1 MIFPPPPAATKQW
14 PEYVRDQQQQM
25 QSIYQEMRANGR
37 AAIRRATAYQ
47 TGRVTRANRVEVGDV
62 VYYFS
67 PRVTRDAD
75 HRISKKL
82 ALLWT
87 GPTGWW
93 ASQAKAWPLSS
104 PWATGLGATGN

>member
-1 MIFPPPPAATKQW
+1 MSATSSNSCRASTYHK
-14 PEYVRDQQQQM
+14 
-25 QSIYQEMRANGR
+25 MRANGW
-37 AAIRRATAYQ
+37 AAIGRATAYQ
-47 TGRVTRANRVEVGDV
+47 TGRVTRANWVEVGNV

-87 GPTGWW
+87 GPYRVVSKPSESLAALQPMGHW
-93 ASQAKAWPLSS
+93 A
-104 PWATGLGATGN
+104 